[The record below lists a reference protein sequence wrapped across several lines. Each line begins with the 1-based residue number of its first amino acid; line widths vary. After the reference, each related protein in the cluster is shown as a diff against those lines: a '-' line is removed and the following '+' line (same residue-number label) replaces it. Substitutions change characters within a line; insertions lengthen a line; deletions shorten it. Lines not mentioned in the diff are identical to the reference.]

1 MKSKIRVR
9 ASEHRPQRRRA
20 DAPPAPAGSPGRCPS
35 PAVRASRARPLR
47 PAPAVLLAWA
57 ARPLASSCL
66 SFGVVYKAM
75 FVLTSGDVAVQTRA
89 DGRRAGHRLLAARLL
104 SAVHAAGIR
113 ALRTCPDQRLP
124 SGSGGTLPGLLR
136 GRGFRMA
143 GAADGPSSD
152 RRMKNRFSWWQF

>member
-89 DGRRAGHRLLAARLL
+89 DGRRAGR
-104 SAVHAAGIR
+104 AAGCWPPACSRQSTPR
-113 ALRTCPDQRLP
+113 ASERSEPARTNACLRA
-124 SGSGGTLPGLLR
+124 PGEPYR
-136 GRGFRMA
+136 VC
-143 GAADGPSSD
+143 
-152 RRMKNRFSWWQF
+152 

>member
-89 DGRRAGHRLLAARLL
+89 DGRRAGRRLLAARLL

-113 ALRTCPDQRLP
+113 ALRTCPD
-124 SGSGGTLPGLLR
+124 SGGTLPGLLR

-152 RRMKNRFSWWQF
+152 RRMKNRFSWRQF

>member
-113 ALRTCPDQRLP
+113 ALRTCPD
-124 SGSGGTLPGLLR
+124 SGGTLPGLLR

-152 RRMKNRFSWWQF
+152 RRMKNRFSWRQF